1 MRVVE
6 VSTAEQGRQT
16 RDRIMVAIVQYIGEH
31 GYPPSVREIGAM
43 VGLKST
49 SSVFAHMQRL
59 ITEGKLETDAD
70 LGTSRAIRVPG
81 YKFVKDE

>member
-1 MRVVE
+1 MAGN
-6 VSTAEQGRQT
+6 STVEQGKQVREK
-16 RDRIMVAIVQYIGEH
+16 MLSAIVQYIEEH

-59 ITEGKLETDAD
+59 IAEGKLETDAD
-70 LGTSRAIRVPG
+70 LGTPRAIRVQG

>member
-1 MRVVE
+1 MANN
-6 VSTAEQGRQT
+6 TADQGKQT
-16 RDRIMVAIVQYIGEH
+16 RDKIMDAIVQYIDEH

-49 SSVFAHMQRL
+49 SSVHFHMERL
-59 ITEGKLETDAD
+59 FKEGRLETDAD